1 MGSGGAVQQEAVTQ
15 GDLML
20 GEGLFKGSKQTTGRE
35 ADVAPATKVGR
46 EAQLYMAAHTVPKPG
61 ALEAYP
67 RSTPT
72 GHTHPA
78 PSELTRIGF
87 LFC

>member
-1 MGSGGAVQQEAVTQ
+1 M
-15 GDLML
+15 
-20 GEGLFKGSKQTTGRE
+20 
-35 ADVAPATKVGR
+35 APATKVGR